1 MTSHGPFVAV
11 VDDESAVRAM
21 LGRLL
26 RLSNYQVSAFSSGAE
41 FLASLNAHTPACA
54 ILDINMPDL
63 SGLEVQSR
71 MRAAHIRIPV
81 VLITASEDFELDQAA
96 REVGAVSLLR
106 KPFSNDDL
114 IKAVALAIE
123 SRPLISPNRMPI

>member
-1 MTSHGPFVAV
+1 MASHGPFVAV
-11 VDDESAVRAM
+11 VDDEPAVRAM

-54 ILDINMPDL
+54 VLDINMPEL
-63 SGLEVQSR
+63 SGLEVQLR

-81 VLITASEDFELDQAA
+81 VLITASDDSDLDKSA
-96 REVGAVSLLR
+96 RDVGAVGLLR

-114 IKAVALAIE
+114 IKAVGLAIE
-123 SRPLISPNRMPI
+123 SRPLITPKI